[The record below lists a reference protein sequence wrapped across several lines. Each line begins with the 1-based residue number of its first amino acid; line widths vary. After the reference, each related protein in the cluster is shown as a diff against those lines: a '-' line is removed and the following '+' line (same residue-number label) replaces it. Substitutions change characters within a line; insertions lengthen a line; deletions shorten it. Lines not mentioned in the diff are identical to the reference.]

1 VKSHENT
8 DLTEIVNLML
18 GYRAI

>member
-1 VKSHENT
+1 MKSHENT